1 MYWFRTRIDS
11 ITLKLRCGE
20 VWPEEFRMR
29 TVNISNAIFLGMAL
43 LLASQCGAQQA
54 AKDVPMPPPFTSV
67 PTFSTAN
74 IARQGHFYVGGKWVG
89 EPGHEIMRGAMYV
102 ETWVPKKIRFK
113 YPILFI
119 QSGGGE
125 TNVALLQT
133 PDGRPGWA
141 YDFVNRGYVI
151 NMMDLPGRGRS
162 AYVPG
167 VDGELIP
174 PRSGPLMEEV
184 WSGARPP
191 STPQSS
197 WPQATKHTQWPGDGP
212 NKGKMGDPIFDYF
225 AKTDSQ
231 APTGKDMEQL
241 SADDIVALVD
251 LIHGPVVLL
260 LHSGVAPSGWL
271 VADAR
276 PKMVKGIIAAEPV
289 APPIVNAER
298 GATGPGRV
306 WGLTNMPITYDPPIK
321 SASELSTVREDKADG
336 PDLIPC
342 WVQKEPARK
351 LINLEG
357 IPVLDV
363 SGEASYH
370 RPYAHCVAKWLNQ
383 AGGKATFVRLED
395 VGIRG
400 NGHQFMSEKNSAEIS
415 KFFMDWL
422 EKNVQ

>member
-1 MYWFRTRIDS
+1 MKIMRIS
-11 ITLKLRCGE
+11 TAVLWTLAF
-20 VWPEEFRMR
+20 V
-29 TVNISNAIFLGMAL
+29 
-43 LLASQCGAQQA
+43 LASQCGAQQM
-54 AKDVPMPPPFTSV
+54 AKDIPADSPFTSV

-89 EPGHEIMRGAMYV
+89 QPGHEVMRGAMYV
-102 ETWVPKKIRFK
+102 ETWVPKKIRYK
-113 YPILFI
+113 YPILFV

-151 NMMDLPGRGRS
+151 YMMDLPGRGRS

-167 VDGELIP
+167 VDGDLLP

-197 WPQATKHTQWPGDGP
+197 WPQASKHTQWPGDGP
-212 NKGKMGDPIFDYF
+212 NKGKMGDPVFDYF

-231 APTGKDMEQL
+231 SPTGKDMEQL

-251 LIHGPVVLL
+251 LIHEPVILL

-276 PKMVKGIIAAEPV
+276 PKLVKGIVAAEPV
-289 APPIVNAER
+289 APPIENAER
-298 GATGPGRV
+298 GATGPGRL

-321 SASELSTVREDKADG
+321 NASELQTVREDKADG

-357 IPVLDV
+357 IPVLNV

-383 AGGKATFVRLED
+383 AGVKTKFVNLED
-395 VGIRG
+395 VGIPG

-422 EKNVQ
+422 EKNVP

>member
-1 MYWFRTRIDS
+1 MKIV
-11 ITLKLRCGE
+11 K
-20 VWPEEFRMR
+20 
-29 TVNISNAIFLGMAL
+29 ISAAILSVVAL
-43 LLASQCGAQQA
+43 VSASHTGAQEKPKDA
-54 AKDVPMPPPFTSV
+54 AVVPPLTSV

-89 EPGHEIMRGAMYV
+89 KPGQEVMRGAMYV
-102 ETWVPKKIRFK
+102 ETWVPKKIRYK
-113 YPILFI
+113 YPILFV

-141 YDFVNRGYVI
+141 YDFVNRGYTI
-151 NMMDLPGRGRS
+151 YMMDLPARGRS

-167 VDGELIP
+167 VDGDLLP

-197 WPQATKHTQWPGDGP
+197 WPQAAKHTQWPGDGP

-241 SADDIVALVD
+241 SADDIVALMD
-251 LIHGPVVLL
+251 LIHEPVVLL
-260 LHSGVAPSGWL
+260 LHSGVSPSGWL
-271 VADAR
+271 AADAR
-276 PKMVKGIIAAEPV
+276 PKLIKGIIAAEPV
-289 APPIVNAER
+289 APPIENAER
-298 GATGPGRV
+298 GGTGPGRV
-306 WGLTNMPITYDPPIK
+306 WGLTNMPITYDPSIK
-321 SASELSTVREDKADG
+321 SASELQTVREDKADG
-336 PDLIPC
+336 PELIPC
-342 WVQKEPARK
+342 WVQKEPAHK
-351 LINLEG
+351 LINLES
-357 IPVLDV
+357 IPVLNV

-383 AGGKATFVRLED
+383 AGVKATFVRLED
-395 VGIRG
+395 VGITG

-422 EKNVQ
+422 EKNVP

>member
-1 MYWFRTRIDS
+1 
-11 ITLKLRCGE
+11 
-20 VWPEEFRMR
+20 MR
-29 TVNISNAIFLGMAL
+29 TIWRLTAVLILLGLIWA
-43 LLASQCGAQQA
+43 ANGSAQQA
-54 AKDVPMPPPFTSV
+54 AKDVPVVPPLTKV
-67 PTFSTAN
+67 PTFSTEN

-89 EPGHEIMRGAMYV
+89 KPGQEVMRGAMYV
-102 ETWVPKKIRFK
+102 ETWVPKKIRYK

-119 QSGGGE
+119 QAGGGE

-141 YDFVNRGYVI
+141 YDFVNRGYTVY
-151 NMMDLPGRGRS
+151 MMDLPARGRS

-167 VDGELIP
+167 ADGDLLP

-212 NKGKMGDPIFDYF
+212 NKGKMGDPVFDYF
-225 AKTDSQ
+225 AKTDTQS
-231 APTGKDMEQL
+231 PTGKDMEEL
-241 SADDIVALVD
+241 SAKDIEELVD
-251 LIHGPVVLL
+251 LIHEPVILL
-260 LHSGVAPSGWL
+260 LHSGVAPAGWL

-276 PKMVKGIIAAEPV
+276 PKLVKGIIAAEPI
-289 APPIVNAER
+289 APPVENAER
-298 GATGPGRV
+298 GATGPGRL
-306 WGLTNMPITYDPPIK
+306 WGLTNMPMTYDPPVK
-321 SASELSTVREDKADG
+321 EAAELHPVRQDKADG

-342 WVQKEPARK
+342 WVQKEPAHK
-351 LINLEG
+351 LVNLEG
-357 IPVLDV
+357 IPVLNV

-370 RPYAHCVAKWLNQ
+370 RPYAHCIAKWLNQ
-383 AGGKATFVRLED
+383 AGVKTKFVNLED

-422 EKNVQ
+422 EKNVP

>member
-1 MYWFRTRIDS
+1 MKTTGR
-11 ITLKLRCGE
+11 
-20 VWPEEFRMR
+20 
-29 TVNISNAIFLGMAL
+29 LGAALAL
-43 LLASQCGAQQA
+43 LAFLLAASGGAEQA
-54 AKDVPMPPPFTSV
+54 SKDAPIVPPLTSV
-67 PTFSTAN
+67 PTFSTEN
-74 IARQGHFYVGGKWVG
+74 IARQGHFYVGGKWAG
-89 EPGHEIMRGAMYV
+89 EPGKEVMRGAMYV
-102 ETWVPKKIRFK
+102 ETWVPKKIRYK

-141 YDFVNRGYVI
+141 YDFVNRGYTI
-151 NMMDLPGRGRS
+151 YMMDLPARGRS

-167 VDGELIP
+167 LDGDLLP

-191 STPQSS
+191 STPQST
-197 WPQATKHTQWPGDGP
+197 WPQYTKHTQWPGDGP

-241 SADDIVALVD
+241 AADDIVQLVD

-276 PKMVKGIIAAEPV
+276 PKAVKAIVAAEPV
-289 APPIVNAER
+289 SPPIENAER
-298 GATGPGRV
+298 GSTGPARLY
-306 WGLTNMPITYDPPIK
+306 GLTNRPMTYDPPIK
-321 SASELSTVREDKADG
+321 DPSELHPVREEKADG

-342 WVQKEPARK
+342 WVQTEPAHK
-351 LINLEG
+351 LVNLEG
-357 IPVLDV
+357 IPVLNV

-370 RPYAHCVAKWLNQ
+370 RPYAHCTTKWINQ

-400 NGHQFMSEKNSAEIS
+400 NGHQFLSEKNSADIS

-422 EKNVQ
+422 EKNVP

>member
-1 MYWFRTRIDS
+1 
-11 ITLKLRCGE
+11 LKLYEKR
-20 VWPEEFRMR
+20 VEEGVVKIVRELTTTLSAFAFIL
-29 TVNISNAIFLGMAL
+29 VSH
-43 LLASQCGAQQA
+43 CGAQQIP
-54 AKDVPMPPPFTSV
+54 KDVPVVPPLTSV

-74 IARQGHFYVGGKWVG
+74 IARQGHFYVGGKWAG
-89 EPGHEIMRGAMYV
+89 EPGKEVMRGAMYV
-102 ETWVPKKIRFK
+102 ETWVPKKIRYK

-151 NMMDLPGRGRS
+151 YMMDLPGRGRS

-167 VDGELIP
+167 LDGNLLP

-184 WSGARPP
+184 WSSGRPP
-191 STPQSS
+191 STPESS
-197 WPQATKHTQWPGDGP
+197 WPQAGKHTQWPGDGP
-212 NKGKMGDPIFDYF
+212 NKGKMSDPVFDYF

-231 APTGKDMEQL
+231 SPTGKDLERL
-241 SADDIVALVD
+241 TADDIVELVD
-251 LIHGPVVLL
+251 LIHEPVILL

-276 PKMVKGIIAAEPV
+276 PKLVKAIIAAEPV
-289 APPIVNAER
+289 APPIENAER
-298 GATGPGRV
+298 GATGPGRL
-306 WGLTNMPITYDPPIK
+306 WGLTNMPMTYDPPVK
-321 SASELSTVREDKADG
+321 DPAELRPVRQDEPDAK
-336 PDLIPC
+336 DLIPC
-342 WVQKEPARK
+342 WVQKEPAHK
-351 LINLEG
+351 LVNLKG
-357 IPVLDV
+357 IPVLNV

-383 AGGKATFVRLED
+383 AGVKTTYVRLED

-400 NGHQFMSEKNSAEIS
+400 NGHQFMSEENSAEIS
-415 KFFMDWL
+415 KFLMDWL
-422 EKNVQ
+422 EKNAP

>member
-1 MYWFRTRIDS
+1 MKIV
-11 ITLKLRCGE
+11 K
-20 VWPEEFRMR
+20 
-29 TVNISNAIFLGMAL
+29 ISAAILSAMAFV
-43 LLASQCGAQQA
+43 LAGRSTAQQTP
-54 AKDVPMPPPFTSV
+54 KDVPVVPPLTSV

-89 EPGHEIMRGAMYV
+89 KPGQEVMRGAMYV
-102 ETWVPKKIRFK
+102 ETWVPKKIRYK
-113 YPILFI
+113 YPILFV

-141 YDFVNRGYVI
+141 YDFVNRGYTVY
-151 NMMDLPGRGRS
+151 MMDLPARGRS

-167 VDGELIP
+167 VDGDLLP

-184 WSGARPP
+184 WSSGRPP
-191 STPQSS
+191 SSAQSS
-197 WPQATKHTQWPGDGP
+197 WPQATKHTQWPGEGM
-212 NKGKMGDPIFDYF
+212 NKGKMGDPVFDYF

-231 APTGKDMEQL
+231 SPTGKDMEQL

-251 LIHGPVVLL
+251 LIHEPVILL
-260 LHSGVAPSGWL
+260 LHSGVSPSGWL

-276 PKMVKGIIAAEPV
+276 PKLVKGIIAAEPV
-289 APPIVNAER
+289 APPIENAER
-298 GATGPGRV
+298 GGTGAGRV
-306 WGLTNMPITYDPPIK
+306 WGLTNMPITYDPAIK
-321 SASELSTVREDKADG
+321 SASELQTVREDKADG

-342 WVQKEPARK
+342 WVQKEPAHK

-357 IPVLDV
+357 IPVLNV

-383 AGGKATFVRLED
+383 AGVKTTFVNLED

-422 EKNVQ
+422 EKDVR

>member
-1 MYWFRTRIDS
+1 MRLAKILIVFLGVLAVVLVARS
-11 ITLKLRCGE
+11 IT
-20 VWPEEFRMR
+20 
-29 TVNISNAIFLGMAL
+29 
-43 LLASQCGAQQA
+43 QQSP
-54 AKDVPMPPPFTSV
+54 KDVPVVPPLTSV

-89 EPGHEIMRGAMYV
+89 EPGQEVMRGAMYV
-102 ETWVPKKIRFK
+102 ETWVPRKIRYQ
-113 YPILFI
+113 YPIIFV
-119 QSGGGE
+119 QAGGGE

-141 YDFVNRGYVI
+141 YDFVNRGYTI
-151 NMMDLPGRGRS
+151 YMIDLPARGRS
-162 AYVPG
+162 AFVPG
-167 VDGELIP
+167 VDGEVAP

-197 WPQATKHTQWPGDGP
+197 WPQASKHTQWPGDGP

-231 APTGKDMEQL
+231 SPTGKDMEQL
-241 SADDIVALVD
+241 SADDIVALMD
-251 LIHGPVVLL
+251 IIHEPVILL

-271 VADAR
+271 AADAR
-276 PKMVKGIIAAEPV
+276 PKLIKGILAAEPV
-289 APPIVNAER
+289 APPVENAER
-298 GATGPGRV
+298 GATGPGR
-306 WGLTNMPITYDPPIK
+306 GYGITNMPITYDPPVK
-321 SASELSTVREDKADG
+321 SAAELQPVREEKADG

-342 WVQKEPARK
+342 WVQKEPAHK
-351 LINLEG
+351 LVNLENV
-357 IPVLDV
+357 PVLNV

-370 RPYAHCVAKWLNQ
+370 RPYSHCVAKWLNQ
-383 AGGKATFVRLED
+383 AGVKTKYVNLED

>member
-1 MYWFRTRIDS
+1 M
-11 ITLKLRCGE
+11 K
-20 VWPEEFRMR
+20 
-29 TVNISNAIFLGMAL
+29 TVKMWSAAVSALAFLV
-43 LLASQCGAQQA
+43 ASQCGAQQSQ
-54 AKDVPMPPPFTSV
+54 KDVSNAPPFTSV

-89 EPGHEIMRGAMYV
+89 EPGKEVMRGQMYV
-102 ETWVPKKIRFK
+102 ETWVPKKIRYK
-113 YPILFI
+113 YPILFV

-141 YDFVNRGYVI
+141 YDFVNRGYTVY
-151 NMMDLPGRGRS
+151 MMDLPARGRS
-162 AYVPG
+162 AYIPG
-167 VDGELIP
+167 VDGDLLP

-197 WPQATKHTQWPGDGP
+197 WPQASKHTQWPGDGP

-231 APTGKDMEQL
+231 SPTGKDMEQL
-241 SADDIVALVD
+241 AADDIVALLD
-251 LIHGPVVLL
+251 LIHQPVILL

-271 VADAR
+271 AADAR
-276 PKMVKGIIAAEPV
+276 PKLVKGIVAAEPV
-289 APPIVNAER
+289 APPIENAER

-321 SASELSTVREDKADG
+321 SASELHPVREEKADG

-342 WVQKEPARK
+342 VVQAEPARK
-351 LINLEG
+351 LINLED

-383 AGGKATFVRLED
+383 AGVKTTFVKLED

-422 EKNVQ
+422 EKNVH

>member
-1 MYWFRTRIDS
+1 V
-11 ITLKLRCGE
+11 K
-20 VWPEEFRMR
+20 
-29 TVNISNAIFLGMAL
+29 TVKMWSAAVSALAFLV
-43 LLASQCGAQQA
+43 ASQCGAQQSQ
-54 AKDVPMPPPFTSV
+54 KDVSNAPPFTSV

-89 EPGHEIMRGAMYV
+89 EPGKEVMRGQMYV
-102 ETWVPKKIRFK
+102 ETWVPKKIRYK
-113 YPILFI
+113 YPILFV

-141 YDFVNRGYVI
+141 YDFVNRGYTVY
-151 NMMDLPGRGRS
+151 MMDLPARGRS
-162 AYVPG
+162 AYIPG
-167 VDGELIP
+167 VDGDLLP

-197 WPQATKHTQWPGDGP
+197 WPQASKHTQWPGDGP

-231 APTGKDMEQL
+231 SPTGKDMEQL
-241 SADDIVALVD
+241 AADDIVALLD
-251 LIHGPVVLL
+251 LIHQPVILL

-271 VADAR
+271 AADAR
-276 PKMVKGIIAAEPV
+276 PKLVKGIVAAEPV
-289 APPIVNAER
+289 APPIENAER
-298 GATGPGRV
+298 GVTGPGRV

-321 SASELSTVREDKADG
+321 SASELHPVREEKADG

-342 WVQKEPARK
+342 VVQAEPARK
-351 LINLEG
+351 LINLED

-383 AGGKATFVRLED
+383 AGVKTTFVKLED

-422 EKNVQ
+422 EKNVH

>member
-1 MYWFRTRIDS
+1 M
-11 ITLKLRCGE
+11 KM
-20 VWPEEFRMR
+20 MR
-29 TVNISNAIFLGMAL
+29 TWPAILSAL
-43 LLASQCGAQQA
+43 AFMLASQCCAQQT
-54 AKDVPMPPPFTSV
+54 AKDVPVVPPLTSV

-89 EPGHEIMRGAMYV
+89 QPGHEVMRGAMYV
-102 ETWVPKKIRFK
+102 ETWVPKKIRYK
-113 YPILFI
+113 YPILFV

-151 NMMDLPGRGRS
+151 YMMDLPGRGRS

-167 VDGELIP
+167 VDGDLLP

-212 NKGKMGDPIFDYF
+212 NKGKMGDPVFDYF

-231 APTGKDMEQL
+231 SPTGKDMEQL

-251 LIHGPVVLL
+251 LIHEPVILL

-276 PKMVKGIIAAEPV
+276 PKLVKGIVAAEPV
-289 APPIVNAER
+289 APPIENAER
-298 GATGPGRV
+298 GATGPGRL

-321 SASELSTVREDKADG
+321 NASELQTVREDKADG

-357 IPVLDV
+357 IPVLNV

-383 AGGKATFVRLED
+383 AGVKTKFVNLED
-395 VGIRG
+395 VGIPG

-422 EKNVQ
+422 EKNVP